1 MVATMT
7 THRRAPTTNAFKKFF
22 VWMRFQQDP
31 SARLYLSLIQTRG
44 TKICFLFLCEQIE
57 GTLASTKGEATAM
70 TCEQA
75 LFFFHDA
82 QSSEASVRHVQY
94 HEQSPVQN
102 QPIQA

>member
-1 MVATMT
+1 MDAISA
-7 THRRAPTTNAFKKFF
+7 R
-22 VWMRFQQDP
+22 P

-57 GTLASTKGEATAM
+57 GTLASANDLRASTS
-70 TCEQA
+70 
-75 LFFFHDA
+75 FFHDA

-94 HEQSPVQN
+94 HEQSPAQN